1 MKVLTLVMARVLKMV
16 AKMREKMKVGQRLR
30 VTSNLGPALARLRQ
44 HRFGRLIWWMLQIAI
59 LLGIA
64 AALTHTRLG
73 QNIDYA
79 LYDKQVELS
88 RQYFPQTVQVDPVI
102 VGLDEAFIDS
112 IDEPLSLSHQHLA
125 RVLEIISAS
134 GAMVIGL
141 DVALPEKRFET
152 LGLKTD
158 PEMDLHRRLLQGML
172 STIAQSKLVAAKVWD
187 KDAHRFRESQLDYAV
202 VLQTQASDFQP
213 LASAHVCADIDG
225 KIRRFPD
232 QGCQPDRLNRSLAS
246 EVAAAYGKR
255 QDWRGRINYRLGSPF
270 SYQSM
275 KTILQMD
282 AKQDEAGLRRLFEA
296 KVVLI
301 GSTQDYVDIL
311 HLPVAMADWLP
322 ESRMLPGVLVH
333 AQALRS
339 ILNQGLIKTIAS
351 WQVSVLCVLAGL
363 FLLGNRIALKLS
375 LAMLVLLSLYILNA
389 TLFLNN
395 VWLPL
400 SPILI
405 TLTLSIGWSVSVQA
419 WKHFIDKQKLARAF
433 TGRVSPQVMNAIM
446 HGEVGAMQHSRRE
459 KVCVLFSDVRS
470 FTSMC
475 EHMPAEQVVNLLNR
489 YFALMVAVIHQ
500 HGGTVDKFIG
510 DGLMAFF
517 GAPNKLAQPEQQ
529 ALFAARKM
537 LLALQDFNR
546 EIAMQGFPEWKIGI
560 GLHTGE
566 AVIGIL
572 GSEER
577 HEYTAI
583 GDVVN
588 TAARLESISKDLQY
602 PIIVSD
608 VVAAAVGDDPKL
620 VPLSE
625 QALKGRSAIAVFG
638 SGT

>member
-1 MKVLTLVMARVLKMV
+1 MM
-16 AKMREKMKVGQRLR
+16 EKLSLRLI
-30 VTSNLGPALARLRQ
+30 SNLLPRLARLRQ
-44 HRFGRLIWWMLQIAI
+44 HVIGRLFLAIFSIAI
-59 LLGIA
+59 LLAIA
-64 AALTHTRLG
+64 AFITHTRFG
-73 QNIDYA
+73 QSIDYA
-79 LYDKQVELS
+79 LYDKQLELS
-88 RQYFPQTVQVDPVI
+88 RRYFPQSVQIDPVI

-134 GAMVIGL
+134 GAKVIGF
-141 DVALPEKRFET
+141 DIALPEKRFET

-172 STIAQSKLVAAKVWD
+172 GTIAQSRLVAAKVWD
-187 KDAHRFRESQLDYAV
+187 KDARHFRESQVDYTV
-202 VLQTQASDFQP
+202 VLQSQAGDFQA
-213 LASAHVCADIDG
+213 LASAHVCADLDG

-232 QGCQPDRLNRSLAS
+232 QGCQPDRVNSSLAG
-246 EVAAAYGKR
+246 EVVAAYGKH
-255 QDWRGRINYRLGSPF
+255 QDWRGKINYRLGSAF
-270 SYQSM
+270 NYHSI
-275 KTILQMD
+275 KTILDMD
-282 AKQDEAGLRRLFEA
+282 AKQDVSGLRHLFEA

-301 GSTQDYVDIL
+301 GSTQDYVDML
-311 HLPVAMADWLP
+311 HLPVPMANWLP
-322 ESRMLPGVLVH
+322 ESRLVPGVLVH

-339 ILNQGLIKTIAS
+339 MLNQGLIQTINP
-351 WQVSVLCVLAGL
+351 WQVAALCVLAGL
-363 FLLGNRIALKLS
+363 FLFGHRIALKLS
-375 LAMLVLLSLYILNA
+375 LAMLVICSLYLLNA
-389 TLFLNN
+389 SLFLKNI
-395 VWLPL
+395 WLPL

-405 TLTLSIGWSVSVQA
+405 TLTLATSWSISVRA

-446 HGEVGAMQHSRRE
+446 HGEVGVMQHSRRE
-459 KVCVLFSDVRS
+459 KVCVLFSDVRN

-489 YFALMVAVIHQ
+489 YFELMVAVIHKR
-500 HGGTVDKFIG
+500 GGTVDKFIG
-510 DGLMAFF
+510 DGLMVFF
-517 GAPNKLAQPEQQ
+517 GAPNTLAQPEQQ
-529 ALFAARKM
+529 ALLAAREM

-546 EIAMQGFPEWKIGI
+546 EIVQQGMPEWKIGI

-566 AVIGIL
+566 AVIGLL

-588 TAARLESISKDLQY
+588 TAARLESISKELQF

-608 VVAAAVGDDPKL
+608 LVAAAVGDDPKL

-638 SGT
+638 SAG